1 MGAPLRRTLVPA
13 PLTRAPSAKKSV
25 TFGEF
30 AQESLW
36 LTALH
41 LVLASATSVHVL
53 LRKRDVRAAIGWIG
67 LAWLSPI
74 FGAALYFAF
83 GVNRV
88 HRKARRLRGLSPSRT
103 PSPPDARELSAQ
115 DRLAAA
121 VRSVTGLE
129 RVDGTVEAVLQS
141 GDEAYP
147 DMLRAI
153 REARVSI
160 ELSTF
165 IFRTDEA
172 GLPFVEALA
181 AAHGR
186 GVAVRVLIDG
196 MGGGYF
202 RSAAYRALT
211 RRGVR
216 AARFLHTAWPWRMP
230 LLDLR
235 LHKKAL
241 IIDRRAAFV
250 GGLNIASEN
259 VLARPTRLP
268 VRDVHFRVSG
278 SVVDQIADSFDEDW
292 AFTTGDEIKDAPSS
306 PPSAGPPARAIVS
319 GPDQAVDRLV
329 LVLLSAISSAR
340 KTIRVATP
348 YFLPDERVLTALQVA
363 ALRGVEVRLV
373 TPAANNHRLVAW
385 ASDAHVRPLLEAGCR
400 LYRSAPPFDHS
411 KLMSVDDSWCL
422 IGSANWDTRSLR
434 LNFEL
439 TVELYDVGLATR
451 LSALIDSKCALTV
464 SLEEL
469 DGKPL
474 PLKLRDATARL
485 LSPYL

>member
-1 MGAPLRRTLVPA
+1 
-13 PLTRAPSAKKSV
+13 
-25 TFGEF
+25 
-30 AQESLW
+30 
-36 LTALH
+36 
-41 LVLASATSVHVL
+41 
-53 LRKRDVRAAIGWIG
+53 
-67 LAWLSPI
+67 
-74 FGAALYFAF
+74 
-83 GVNRV
+83 
-88 HRKARRLRGLSPSRT
+88 
-103 PSPPDARELSAQ
+103 
-115 DRLAAA
+115 
-121 VRSVTGLE
+121 
-129 RVDGTVEAVLQS
+129 
-141 GDEAYP
+141 
-147 DMLRAI
+147 
-153 REARVSI
+153 
-160 ELSTF
+160 
-165 IFRTDEA
+165 
-172 GLPFVEALA
+172 
-181 AAHGR
+181 
-186 GVAVRVLIDG
+186 